1 MDYSKQVWPYSFG
14 LLDASGVD
22 FMHIKQINI
31 ISGEPVM
38 QARQVARNCTREPG
52 PCFTADLSTADSWFT
67 AV

>member
-22 FMHIKQINI
+22 CMHIKQINI

-38 QARQVARNCTREPG
+38 QATSG
-52 PCFTADLSTADSWFT
+52 G
-67 AV
+67 